1 MGIQYNGRISTPV
14 KLYDD
19 IEFSPLLQC
28 FFHTQTVPFHR
39 TINIY
44 ISSGTLHPKSS
55 KGNPKK
61 SSTATAAHKIQ
72 MRELSK
78 RSPDR
83 ASVNESA
90 RNPQRSRFS
99 GWSLPFAHREA
110 FYWRLPLDR
119 TYVEIF
125 RFVMQKMGGALQRLS
140 VREVRCNVRLG
151 K

>member
-1 MGIQYNGRISTPV
+1 MLFFTHRPFLFIIPST
-14 KLYDD
+14 
-19 IEFSPLLQC
+19 
-28 FFHTQTVPFHR
+28 
-39 TINIY
+39 Y

-61 SSTATAAHKIQ
+61 SSRATAAHKIQ

-90 RNPQRSRFS
+90 RNPQRSRVS

-125 RFVMQKMGGALQRLS
+125 SLCDAKDGRSVSETFRQR
-140 VREVRCNVRLG
+140 G
-151 K
+151 

>member
-1 MGIQYNGRISTPV
+1 MLFFTHRPFLFIVPST
-14 KLYDD
+14 
-19 IEFSPLLQC
+19 
-28 FFHTQTVPFHR
+28 
-39 TINIY
+39 Y

-110 FYWRLPLDR
+110 FYWMLSLDR

-125 RFVMQKMGGALQRLS
+125 RFVMQKMGGAFQRLS
-140 VREVRCNVRLG
+140 GREVRCNVRLG